1 MAYSIAPIVLTFP
14 LGLGAVNCYL
24 VDTGTGFV
32 LIDTGS
38 PNRRR
43 ELDAALARAGCR
55 PGDLRLI
62 VITHGDFDHIGNAAY
77 LRART
82 GAPVAMHHGD
92 TGMAQTGD
100 MYANRGKRNGL
111 VAWVT
116 PRLVGFGPEDHFTPD
131 IFLAEGNEL
140 AGHGFDARVL
150 SIPGHS
156 SGSIGILTTD
166 GDLFCGDLFENTKAP
181 SLTTLIDDRDS
192 ALRSAARLRSLGIKK
207 VYPGHG
213 KAFALN
219 ELGE

>member
-166 GDLFCGDLFENTKAP
+166 GDLFCGDLLENRKTPALGAIMPDPAMARASVEK
-181 SLTTLIDDRDS
+181 LRDM
-192 ALRSAARLRSLGIKK
+192 GVGM

-213 KAFALN
+213 RPFAMKDLP
-219 ELGE
+219 